1 MGQKKKKKK
10 ARFLAQGL
18 WESERLL
25 TWVSLLGPYPF
36 CQGHRGWESEDG
48 ERGSKHLG
56 EVAGPLEVMGYTE
69 RSCRVRTTRLYPSLT
84 P

>member
-1 MGQKKKKKK
+1 MGLP
-10 ARFLAQGL
+10 AGSISILSRAQG
-18 WESERLL
+18 
-25 TWVSLLGPYPF
+25 
-36 CQGHRGWESEDG
+36 ESEDG